1 VTNIRKRSWTW
12 NGQRHHAWRVDW
24 KDSSGRHQRQFQS
37 KVEAELFRD
46 KLIKERHSREYGV
59 LLETTFPDFLK
70 VYVVKKPWRTESYR
84 ARVMSALG
92 LMPFQQFPT
101 TEAVE
106 AYRDERL
113 AAKKSPSTIRQ
124 DVAALADCLKWAVK
138 LKYLHTNPAKEV
150 ERPSLP
156 VKQDDPAAYLTP
168 VQFSDLITVVQQDRP
183 LYKFAVWTGLR
194 ITELLILEWG
204 DIRDGFVTVRR
215 GKGRKQRIVP
225 LLPQALDALK
235 EVPRRLNDPRIF
247 WWMRDRHTTLRR
259 FQRRLRWAKLPQFRF
274 HDLRH
279 TFGAY
284 AAQAGVDLEVIAQA
298 MGHTSTT
305 VTKLYAHLSPA
316 YKRKELLKMARFGTR
331 AGHGAAKSA
340 KQGRS

>member
-1 VTNIRKRSWTW
+1 
-12 NGQRHHAWRVDW
+12 
-24 KDSSGRHQRQFQS
+24 
-37 KVEAELFRD
+37 
-46 KLIKERHSREYGV
+46 
-59 LLETTFPDFLK
+59 
-70 VYVVKKPWRTESYR
+70 
-84 ARVMSALG
+84 M
-92 LMPFQQFPT
+92 
-101 TEAVE
+101 
-106 AYRDERL
+106 
-113 AAKKSPSTIRQ
+113 
-124 DVAALADCLKWAVK
+124 AALADCLKWAVK
-138 LKYLHTNPAKEV
+138 LKYLRTNPAKEV

-168 VQFSDLITVVQQDRP
+168 EQFGDLIVVAKQDRP

-194 ITELLILEWG
+194 ITELLVLEWK
-204 DIRDGFVTVRR
+204 DVRDGFVIVRR

-225 LLPQALDALK
+225 LLPQALQALK
-235 EVPRRLNDPRIF
+235 EVPRRLNDGRIF

-259 FQRRLRWAKLPQFRF
+259 FHRRLAWAKLPPFRF

-316 YKRKELLKMARFGTR
+316 YKRRELLKMARLGTR
-331 AGHGAAKSA
+331 AVHGAAKSA
-340 KQGRS
+340 KQRRS